1 MWKWFLNRKFC
12 YILEVKYI
20 IYIGVGDIKLF
31 FIFFKIVIID
41 DVLMNG
47 KFDI

>member
-1 MWKWFLNRKFC
+1 MWKLFLNRTFC
-12 YILEVKYI
+12 YILEDKHI
-20 IYIGVGDIKLF
+20 IYTGVGD
-31 FIFFKIVIID
+31 FKSFLHFLRLLYFD

>member
-20 IYIGVGDIKLF
+20 IYIGVGDFKLF
-31 FIFFKIVIID
+31 LYFLGLLYFD